1 MGPCRVGDVCYADIA
16 RVKPV
21 LSELPDAVLSG
32 EVERSQEPRDA
43 VCLRHKSAAGVREA
57 GRVVE
62 YLVDDRAL
70 ARPPE
75 RNERL
80 LRGRDEGTLDYV
92 QSELVY
98 PGHYL
103 TCITRFPN
111 LSTFI
116 LSPRRSIV
124 VDVGSSIIA
133 GPLIAAPA
141 LSPSLSWT
149 PTERR
154 PSSPTIIREPSR
166 PFRTPPG
173 AHLLIPGLFTLPRAV
188 RCALTTSSGSARVK
202 SYCFLCRL
210 WNFLPIVERRSPS
223 PPFPPTGTGVGTVCS
238 CPTYLISKVASNL
251 TSFLSMP
258 SSSICL

>member
-21 LSELPDAVLSG
+21 LAELPDAVLSG
-32 EVERSQEPRDA
+32 EVKRSQEPRDA

-103 TCITRFPN
+103 TSITRFPN

-116 LSPRRSIV
+116 LSPRLSIV
-124 VDVGSSIIA
+124 VEVGSSIMA
-133 GPLIAAPA
+133 GPLIARRA

-149 PTERR
+149 LTERR
-154 PSSPTIIREPSR
+154 PSSLTIIREPSR
-166 PFRTPPG
+166 PFRAPP
-173 AHLLIPGLFTLPRAV
+173 AHLVIPGLFTLPRAV
-188 RCALTTSSGSARVK
+188 RCAFTTSSGPAKVE
-202 SYCFLCRL
+202 SYCFFCRL

-223 PPFPPTGTGVGTVCS
+223 LFPPTGTGVGTVCS
-238 CPTYLISKVASNL
+238 
-251 TSFLSMP
+251 
-258 SSSICL
+258 